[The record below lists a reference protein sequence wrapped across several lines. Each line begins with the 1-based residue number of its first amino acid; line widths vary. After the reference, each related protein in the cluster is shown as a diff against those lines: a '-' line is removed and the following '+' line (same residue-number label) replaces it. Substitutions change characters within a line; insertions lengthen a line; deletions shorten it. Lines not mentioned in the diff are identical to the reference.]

1 LIAALT
7 LAVGIGAN
15 TAIFSV
21 VNAVLLSPLP
31 YAEPERL
38 TLIWTSAES
47 IGLKQNWVSE
57 PEVLDFREQS
67 KLFEGFGVINAPG
80 FRLTGNGEP
89 EQLNGARISTNLFSL
104 LGVRIKIGRDFAPDE
119 EKPGAARVAILSHGL
134 WQRRFGG
141 EMSVVGSTIS
151 LNGNPTIVVGV
162 LPAHFALMLPAEA
175 HVPADLNV
183 WIPHAVDYAKQERHS
198 HGMTVIGRLK
208 HGITVAQAQEEMNA
222 IAARLYPLH
231 YTWSGFGVKVVSMQ
245 GDIVKRMR
253 PSLLVLLGA
262 TAAQGLLGRDFRVSQ
277 QRGQF
282 IERPGLPLMMATVHP
297 SSILRAG
304 SDEERKAAMEDF
316 VKDLEKVA
324 KKVVAA

>member
-1 LIAALT
+1 MQILWQDLRYGARMLLKNPGFSLIAVIT
-7 LAVGIGAN
+7 LALGIGAN

-21 VNAVLLSPLP
+21 VNAVLLNPLP

-47 IGLKQNWVSE
+47 IGLQQNWVSE

-151 LNGNPTIVVGV
+151 LNGNPVIVVGV
-162 LPAHFALMLPAEA
+162 
-175 HVPADLNV
+175 
-183 WIPHAVDYAKQERHS
+183 
-198 HGMTVIGRLK
+198 
-208 HGITVAQAQEEMNA
+208 
-222 IAARLYPLH
+222 
-231 YTWSGFGVKVVSMQ
+231 
-245 GDIVKRMR
+245 
-253 PSLLVLLGA
+253 
-262 TAAQGLLGRDFRVSQ
+262 
-277 QRGQF
+277 
-282 IERPGLPLMMATVHP
+282 
-297 SSILRAG
+297 
-304 SDEERKAAMEDF
+304 
-316 VKDLEKVA
+316 
-324 KKVVAA
+324 